1 VTDSA
6 SSYQLTLTDSFTRSL
21 ACAAI
26 SPGLRSILLFDTTPE
41 VLRLT
46 ADILTQMVAI
56 VTGHPVV
63 SVTLGTWEAEDDL
76 WGRLG
81 LSGDS
86 GEQSFDWKPGLL
98 TAGQNPSDLRLVIIP
113 DLTKLSLASARACVT
128 LLGADVAHLERHG
141 QQEFWQPNLCWL
153 AGCASDQVG
162 MVSPHLLDRFALR
175 LSGQVEKTRDRVA
188 EILEWIDLSP
198 SPSTNKNSSLLL
210 SPVRGEREGWRGE
223 PDFSFETL
231 RQPLQN
237 ALHLRPTITAEA
249 TARIL
254 DYTSILEMFSPRRE
268 IALGR
273 LALASARLE
282 GVAEMRVKDV
292 DAAACLMGL
301 KPIPQQTEDVSTE
314 SAEPVTPPI
323 DQPETGEDKST
334 TTSLDSNLPE
344 PATVREPVYES
355 DEPEFLPL
363 THLPFNTTPVNPY
376 PEDEAPVEREAASL
390 QLPSRRFRSRAKAYG
405 AIIGVEK
412 AKTLQDLALVRTLLE
427 AAKFQGIRQ
436 QSTGNGHQG
445 LIVSPTDLHSY
456 RRAPV
461 AEQMLMLLL
470 DHTCLR
476 DCQWQ
481 DELLPYLSWAYVER
495 ASVCLI
501 QVGAENARHEL
512 RAQKIMAQSIL
523 VPSISAG
530 IEAGWGKAT
539 PLAHGLELALQTLRH
554 ALQHGR
560 STVHQA
566 VLVVISD
573 GRGNV
578 PLAASRLGQITP
590 PVGRKGVEDALQVA
604 ERIRGLDNVKVVLL
618 NPQPKQYQDL
628 PLELANVMGAAV
640 VSIPPLPEMEVE

>member
-6 SSYQLTLTDSFTRSL
+6 PSYQLTLTDSFTRSL

-41 VLRLT
+41 VLQLT
-46 ADILTQMVAI
+46 AEILTQMVAI

-76 WGRLG
+76 WGSLG
-81 LSGDS
+81 LSADS
-86 GEQSFDWKPGLL
+86 REQSFIWKPGLL
-98 TAGQNPSDLRLVIIP
+98 TARQNQSELRLVIIP
-113 DLTKLSLASARACVT
+113 DLTKLSLATARACVT
-128 LLGADVAHLERHG
+128 LMGADVAHLERHG
-141 QQEFWQPNLCWL
+141 QQEFWQPNLCWV
-153 AGCASDQVG
+153 AGCASNQVG

-198 SPSTNKNSSLLL
+198 SPS
-210 SPVRGEREGWRGE
+210 PARRGE
-223 PDFSFETL
+223 PDSAFPSRLQLPEISDSSLKKL

-237 ALHLRPTITAEA
+237 SLHLRPTITAEA

-254 DYTSILEMFSPRRE
+254 DYTSILETYSPRRE

-282 GVAEMRVKDV
+282 GVAEMRAKDV
-292 DAAACLMGL
+292 DAAARLMGL
-301 KPIPQQTEDVSTE
+301 KPIPQQTEDVSKE
-314 SAEPVTPPI
+314 SAEPVTPQI
-323 DQPETGEDKST
+323 DQPETREEEST
-334 TTSLDSNLPE
+334 AISSSSNQPE

-355 DEPEFLPL
+355 DEPEPLPP
-363 THLPFNTTPVNPY
+363 TRLPFNTTPVNPY

-390 QLPSRRFRSRAKAYG
+390 QLPSRRFQSRAKAYG

-427 AAKFQGIRQ
+427 AAKFQGIRH
-436 QSTGNGHQG
+436 QSTGNSHQG

-470 DHTCLR
+470 DHTCLQ

-501 QVGAENARHEL
+501 QVGAENAHHEL

-539 PLAHGLELALQTLRH
+539 PLAHGLDLALQTLRH

-560 STVHQA
+560 STVQQA
-566 VLVVISD
+566 VLVMISD

-640 VSIPPLPEMEVE
+640 VSIPLLEEMEVE

>member
-1 VTDSA
+1 
-6 SSYQLTLTDSFTRSL
+6 
-21 ACAAI
+21 
-26 SPGLRSILLFDTTPE
+26 LRSILLFDTTPE
-41 VLRLT
+41 VLGLT
-46 ADILTQMVAI
+46 AEILTQMLAI

-98 TAGQNPSDLRLVIIP
+98 TAGQNQSELRLVIIP

-128 LLGADVAHLERHG
+128 LMGADVAHLERHG
-141 QQEFWQPNLCWL
+141 QQEFWQPHLCWL
-153 AGCASDQVG
+153 AGCASEQVG

-223 PDFSFETL
+223 PDFSLKRL

-237 ALHLRPTITAEA
+237 ALRLRPTITAEA

-254 DYTSILEMFSPRRE
+254 DYTSILEMYSPRRE
-268 IALGR
+268 ITLGR
-273 LALASARLE
+273 LALAKARLE
-282 GVAEMRVKDV
+282 GVAEMRAKDV
-292 DAAACLMGL
+292 DAAAHLMGL
-301 KPIPQQTEDVSTE
+301 KPIPQQTEDVSKE
-314 SAEPVTPPI
+314 SAEPVTPQF

-334 TTSLDSNLPE
+334 TTSLDSNPPK
-344 PATVREPVYES
+344 PATVRESVYES
-355 DEPEFLPL
+355 DEPEPLPP
-363 THLPFNTTPVNPY
+363 TRLPFNTAPVNPY

-390 QLPSRRFRSRAKAYG
+390 QLPSRRFRSRVKAYG

-412 AKTLQDLALVRTLLE
+412 ARTLQDLALVRTLLE
-427 AAKFQGIRQ
+427 AAKFQGIRH

-456 RRAPV
+456 RRTPV

-501 QVGAENARHEL
+501 QVGAENAHHEL

-523 VPSISAG
+523 VPRISAG

-539 PLAHGLELALQTLRH
+539 PLAHGLDLALQTLRH

-560 STVHQA
+560 STVQQA

-628 PLELANVMGAAV
+628 PLELAQVMGAAV
-640 VSIPPLPEMEVE
+640 VSIPPLQEMEVE

>member
-1 VTDSA
+1 MTDSA
-6 SSYQLTLTDSFTRSL
+6 PSYQLTLTDSFTRSL

-26 SPGLRSILLFDTTPE
+26 SPGLRSILMFDTTPE

-81 LSGDS
+81 LSGNS

-98 TAGQNPSDLRLVIIP
+98 TAGQNQSDLQLVIIP

-141 QQEFWQPNLCWL
+141 QQDFWQPNLCWL
-153 AGCASDQVG
+153 AGCASNQVG

-188 EILEWIDLSP
+188 EILEWVDLSP
-198 SPSTNKNSSLLL
+198 SPS
-210 SPVRGEREGWRGE
+210 PARRGE

-273 LALASARLE
+273 LALANARLE
-282 GVAEMRVKDV
+282 GVAEMRTKDV
-292 DAAACLMGL
+292 DAAARMMGL
-301 KPIPQQTEDVSTE
+301 KPIPQQTEDVSTD
-314 SAEPVTPPI
+314 SAESVTPQF
-323 DQPETGEDKST
+323 DQPETREDKST
-334 TTSLDSNLPE
+334 TTSSDSNPPE
-344 PATVREPVYES
+344 RATEREPVYES
-355 DEPEFLPL
+355 DEPESLPP
-363 THLPFNTTPVNPY
+363 TRLPFNTAPVNPY

-390 QLPSRRFRSRAKAYG
+390 QLPSRRFQSRAKAYG

-412 AKTLQDLALVRTLLE
+412 ARTLQDLALVRTLLE
-427 AAKFQGIRQ
+427 AAKFQGIRH

-539 PLAHGLELALQTLRH
+539 PLAHGLDLTLQTLRH

-578 PLAASRLGQITP
+578 PLAASRLGQIMP